1 MEDIDMSTEINE
13 IMNNEQVDTNTN
25 VENEADKKAIEEDTF
40 NLAVK
45 KLNSY
50 GLEWTFRSI
59 NYVLNKENVSF
70 GQLRSCVYM
79 QDGQGVFDYIKSTM
93 SLIKAGLVGS
103 KQISESNEKALE
115 DRAYEIIEDWR
126 NTLGFIGTLHLL
138 IIHTMEEKH
147 FFMGTVDQAVLNHLS
162 SKNSQTDLVK
172 NLAMEDLEEKIR
184 QAQALS
190 SMT

>member
-1 MEDIDMSTEINE
+1 MSTNEINDTNVNIE
-13 IMNNEQVDTNTN
+13 SVDTEANTN
-25 VENEADKKAIEEDTF
+25 VISEADKKAIEEDTF

-79 QDGQGVFDYIKSTM
+79 QDGQGVFNYIKSTM

-103 KQISESNEKALE
+103 KQIPESNEKALE
-115 DRAYEIIEDWR
+115 NRAYEIIEDWR
-126 NTLGFIGTLHLL
+126 NTFGFIGTLHLL

-162 SKNSQTDLVK
+162 YKNSQIDLVK

>member
-1 MEDIDMSTEINE
+1 MSTEINE
-13 IMNNEQVDTNTN
+13 IMSNEQVDTNTN
-25 VENEADKKAIEEDTF
+25 VENEADKKAIEEGTF
-40 NLAVK
+40 NLAIK

>member
-1 MEDIDMSTEINE
+1 MSTEINE

>member
-1 MEDIDMSTEINE
+1 MSTNEINDTNVNIE
-13 IMNNEQVDTNTN
+13 SVDTEANTN
-25 VENEADKKAIEEDTF
+25 VISEADKKAIEEDTF

-79 QDGQGVFDYIKSTM
+79 QDGQGVFNYIKSTM

-103 KQISESNEKALE
+103 KQIPESNEKALE
-115 DRAYEIIEDWR
+115 NRAYEIIEDWR

-162 SKNSQTDLVK
+162 SKKSQTDLVK